1 MIMGYTVE
9 FPDGKKPF
17 AAQFA
22 VMNKVLLALKKEQ
35 NALLES
41 PTGSGKTLALLCS
54 SLAWQHQHATEVA
67 DRNRANV
74 DAFVASKLREAQAK
88 AARDEQVARLS
99 AEQRLASHALGD
111 PIRSVN
117 VTSSTGGAS
126 QPLRPPNLDLL
137 DQSQLL
143 QDTDRLNSELMM
155 VPAFYSAVDR
165 PQKEFELACMIL
177 RADMLRGGNANR
189 ITLQFQGWP
198 PKTYMLD
205 DSTGHIQPVVVE
217 PTTSPCTD
225 QPSPSPLV
233 KAEDKG
239 HDDNEDDDDLMPMS
253 FSQLEKQPKP
263 SLFCPYNY
271 IIDPQIRSSC
281 SITLKNAVVIFDEAH
296 NIEDVCRD
304 AASFELHQASLEDS
318 AKILTTA
325 LQNPNV
331 SDSKKHD
338 LKPLLKLINGWNRWL
353 TNVKPTLKPMG

>member
-54 SLAWQHQHATEVA
+54 SLAWQRQHATEVA
-67 DRNRANV
+67 GRNRANV

-111 PIRSVN
+111 PIRPVN

-225 QPSPSPLV
+225 QPIKPSPSPLV

-263 SLFCPYNY
+263 S
-271 IIDPQIRSSC
+271 
-281 SITLKNAVVIFDEAH
+281 
-296 NIEDVCRD
+296 
-304 AASFELHQASLEDS
+304 
-318 AKILTTA
+318 
-325 LQNPNV
+325 
-331 SDSKKHD
+331 
-338 LKPLLKLINGWNRWL
+338 
-353 TNVKPTLKPMG
+353 

>member
-1 MIMGYTVE
+1 MNVGYEQPKNDFMIMGYTVE

-41 PTGSGKTLALLCS
+41 PTGS
-54 SLAWQHQHATEVA
+54 
-67 DRNRANV
+67 
-74 DAFVASKLREAQAK
+74 AQAK

-111 PIRSVN
+111 PIRPVN

-126 QPLRPPNLDLL
+126 QPLRPPNLDIL

-253 FSQLEKQPKP
+253 FPTARKAAQTQS
-263 SLFCPYNY
+263 Y
-271 IIDPQIRSSC
+271 SS
-281 SITLKNAVVIFDEAH
+281 D
-296 NIEDVCRD
+296 
-304 AASFELHQASLEDS
+304 
-318 AKILTTA
+318 
-325 LQNPNV
+325 
-331 SDSKKHD
+331 
-338 LKPLLKLINGWNRWL
+338 
-353 TNVKPTLKPMG
+353 

>member
-54 SLAWQHQHATEVA
+54 SLAWQRQHATEVA

-111 PIRSVN
+111 PIRPVN

-205 DSTGHIQPVVVE
+205 DSTAR
-217 PTTSPCTD
+217 
-225 QPSPSPLV
+225 
-233 KAEDKG
+233 KAAQTQ
-239 HDDNEDDDDLMPMS
+239 S
-253 FSQLEKQPKP
+253 
-263 SLFCPYNY
+263 Y
-271 IIDPQIRSSC
+271 SS
-281 SITLKNAVVIFDEAH
+281 D
-296 NIEDVCRD
+296 
-304 AASFELHQASLEDS
+304 
-318 AKILTTA
+318 
-325 LQNPNV
+325 
-331 SDSKKHD
+331 
-338 LKPLLKLINGWNRWL
+338 
-353 TNVKPTLKPMG
+353 